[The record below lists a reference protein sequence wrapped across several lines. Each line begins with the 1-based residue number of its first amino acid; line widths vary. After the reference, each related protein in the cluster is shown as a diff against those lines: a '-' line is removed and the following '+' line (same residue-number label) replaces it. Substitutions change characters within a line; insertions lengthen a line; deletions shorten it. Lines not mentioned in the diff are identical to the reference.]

1 MDAFF
6 DTSAIVPLLIQ
17 ESGSSRAC
25 AFWSRTETAWAWE
38 WARVE
43 TEAALT
49 RRRVGPDVWGQWRS
63 LAGHISFLKLE
74 ESVAAI
80 CDVNRLLG
88 LRAADAG
95 HVFVAERLFR
105 YQPELTLVTFDA
117 EMQVAAE
124 RLGLRVAGGS

>member
-1 MDAFF
+1 MQAFF

-17 ESGSSRAC
+17 ESGSSQAC
-25 AFWSRTETAWAWE
+25 EWWNRSETAWAWE

-49 RRRVGPDVWGQWRS
+49 RRGAGPEAWANWRG
-63 LAGHISFLKLE
+63 LARHITFLRLE
-74 ESVAAI
+74 EPVSAI
-80 CDVNRLLG
+80 CDVNRLLS

-105 YQPELTLVTFDA
+105 VQPELTLVTFDA
-117 EMQVAAE
+117 EMQVAAR
-124 RLGLRVAGGS
+124 RLGFPVAE

>member
-1 MDAFF
+1 MEAFF
-6 DTSAIVPLLIQ
+6 DTSALVPLLIK

-25 AFWSRTETAWAWE
+25 AYWSRTGAAWAWE

-49 RRRVGPDVWGQWRS
+49 RRRVGPDAWAQWRR

-74 ESVAAI
+74 APVSAI
-80 CDVNRLLG
+80 CDINRLLR

-105 YQPELTLVTFDA
+105 CQPELTFVTFDA
-117 EMQVAAE
+117 EMQVAAG
-124 RLGLRVAGGS
+124 RLGLRVGE